1 MELIERYLQAV
12 EFWLPKNQ
20 KRDIIAELSEDI
32 HAQVEEREAE
42 LGRSLNQAEVEA
54 LLKQRGAPVLVA
66 NRYLPQEHLIGPLL
80 FPIYRFVLKILA
92 LCYLV
97 PWVLVWI
104 GLTIYGPVNPA
115 GPGTHSWGASFGA
128 LWGSFWLT
136 TLVSMGIVTLAF
148 AVLERVQIKTRF
160 LESWNP
166 RRLPP
171 VRNPNHIPR
180 SSSTIELVVNLVFYA
195 WWAGHMTSPIVLDSI
210 GVRISLS
217 PLWQYFYWGFLLLA
231 LGNAALAGGNLI
243 RPYWTRLRATFRL
256 FSDCA
261 GAVLFCWLL
270 KANILVGFA
279 IASVPPAKS
288 FEIANSINWWMAKM
302 FPAAIVVSVVIPVI
316 DVFRMVRVKSRN
328 APPAQAI
335 SLTTTY

>member
-12 EFWLPKNQ
+12 EFWLPKQQ

-32 HAQVEEREAE
+32 HAQVEERETE
-42 LGRSLNQAEVEA
+42 LGRGLNQSEVEA

-80 FPIYRFVLKILA
+80 FPIYRFVLKIVA

-97 PWVLVWI
+97 PWLLAWL

-115 GPGTHSWGASFGA
+115 GPGPHTWSATFGA

-136 TLVSMGIVTLAF
+136 TFFSLGIVTLVF
-148 AVLERVQIKTRF
+148 AVLERVHAKTRF
-160 LESWNP
+160 LENWNP

-195 WWAGHMTSPIVLDSI
+195 WWAGHMTSPIVLDSM
-210 GVRISLS
+210 GMRISLS

-231 LGNAALAGGNLI
+231 LGNAAFAGANVL
-243 RPYWTRLRATFRL
+243 RPYWTRSRATLRL
-256 FSDCA
+256 LSDCA
-261 GAVLFCWLL
+261 GAALFCWLL
-270 KANILVGFA
+270 KANVLVGFG
-279 IASVPPAKS
+279 IASVPPSKAL
-288 FEIANSINWWMAKM
+288 EITNAINWWTAKI
-302 FPAAIVVSVVIPVI
+302 FPAAIVVCVVVAVV
-316 DVFRMVRVKSRN
+316 DVFRIVRVKSRN
-328 APPAQAI
+328 AALTPAA
-335 SLTTTY
+335 SLTTS